1 METWEFGAARLPR
14 FHPEW
19 QLRDSIVIRQIE
31 GQNNGLNGAKVGEKV
46 RKRTGRGW
54 RLRNFHPNKRT
65 YVLLE
70 FPVFLPMLRE
80 YA

>member
-1 METWEFGAARLPR
+1 VPLV
-14 FHPEW
+14 FHDFTPNGSCAIPS
-19 QLRDSIVIRQIE
+19 LVRQIE
-31 GQNNGLNGAKVGEKV
+31 GQNNGLKGAKVGEKV